1 MVPGKGGIQGRWEGG
16 KGTLNG
22 ESQRRTGSSGS
33 VGLWEEKAGKGA
45 QRHVHIF
52 SSHSLMVLNQ
62 LVLIKGI
69 CEWEKRGNIFLF

>member
-1 MVPGKGGIQGRWEGG
+1 MGGRKGNPEWGFSEGRAGG
-16 KGTLNG
+16 
-22 ESQRRTGSSGS
+22 SGS
-33 VGLWEEKAGKGA
+33 VGWWEEKAGKGI

-69 CEWEKRGNIFLF
+69 CEWEKRRNIFLF